1 MEFRP
6 RHLRRGDARVEIT
19 PLVDMVF
26 LLLIFFMLSTTFIVT
41 PGIKVNLPKSSAE
54 KVARE
59 KQEVRIVVTRD
70 NKIFLERRL
79 VTLTELEQRFRQAAK
94 EDPQILVII
103 QADTK
108 SFHGRV
114 VEVMDAAKVA
124 GLNRL
129 AIATN
134 PKEKKG
140 ATEK

>member
-1 MEFRP
+1 
-6 RHLRRGDARVEIT
+6 
-19 PLVDMVF
+19 MVF

-59 KQEVRIVVTRD
+59 KKEVRVVVTRD

-94 EDPQILVII
+94 KDPQILVII

-114 VEVMDAAKVA
+114 VEVMDAAKMA

-140 ATEK
+140 ATKK

>member
-1 MEFRP
+1 MQFRTSK
-6 RHLRRGDARVEIT
+6 REDARVEIT

-54 KVARE
+54 KVTRE

-70 NKIFLERRL
+70 NNIFLERQL
-79 VTLTELEQRFRQAAK
+79 VTLEELDVRFRQVARK
-94 EDPQILVII
+94 DPQVMVVI
-103 QADTK
+103 QADSK
-108 SFHGRV
+108 AMHGRV

-129 AIATN
+129 AIATS

-140 ATEK
+140 AKEK